1 MARGKSIWHL
11 KKQAGGYA
19 TLTLDV
25 PGQAQNTLG
34 RAVLDQFEAFLE
46 EIEKNPPKAL
56 FVRSGKE
63 SGFMAGADI
72 EELGSSDADSLKA
85 LIDQGHKALNRL
97 EALPC
102 PTVAVIHGVC
112 LGGGLEVALA
122 CDHRVADHSAR
133 FGFPEV
139 QLGLHPGL
147 GGTER
152 LPRVVEPATALQ
164 LMLTGKTIDARKAKK
179 LGLVRD
185 AVPDRHLL
193 AAARA
198 AAETGKQKRKR
209 GLLDELKYTLE
220 FSSPGKRFIANRA
233 RKETAK
239 HFSEKH
245 YPAPYALIDLFE
257 QETGSD
263 DALEAEAQSFVKLSQ
278 TETAKNLIGLFLRRE
293 ALKREARRSKGHDI
307 SHVHIIGAGTMG
319 ADIAMWTA
327 MNGFTV
333 TLQDIDR
340 SVIAKAIGRAHKW
353 MDGKPDHSDDVR
365 DPEDRLIAD
374 PKGDGVRSADLI
386 IEAGPE
392 KAEIKQKI
400 YDGLKDKLKSR
411 AIIATNTSSI
421 RLETLAEGLPGPNA
435 GRFVG
440 LHFFNPVTKMP
451 LVEIVSGE
459 KTTKETQARALAF
472 IEAIAK
478 LPLPVKSAPG
488 FLVNRILTPYLL
500 QAVKLIDEGCSPEEV
515 DAAAEDFGMQQG
527 PVEVADTVGLDI
539 CLEVGRVLA
548 RDLDHVADPP
558 AQLIEKV
565 EAGDLGKKT
574 GKGFYT
580 WSDGKP
586 QKAENEAGPKTLEKL
601 QERLLAPLYEE
612 VRRVLDEGIV
622 ASEDHLDLGAVFGSG
637 FAPFRGGPCTA
648 LRQKKAAPSSPPETP
663 AKPEEP
669 AKADMSEEPKEA

>member
-11 KKQAGGYA
+11 KKQAGGHA

-25 PGQAQNTLG
+25 PGQTQNTLG
-34 RAVLDQFEAFLE
+34 RAVLVQFSAFLD
-46 EIEKNPPKAL
+46 EIEKSPPKAL
-56 FVRSGKE
+56 FIRSGKE

-72 EELGSSDADSLKA
+72 EEIAGASSEELKD
-85 LIDQGHKALNRL
+85 LVEQGHKALNRL

-102 PTVAVIHGVC
+102 PTIAIIHGAC

-122 CDHRVADHSAR
+122 CDHRVADLSAR

-152 LPRVVEPATALQ
+152 LPRTIEPAAALQ
-164 LMLTGKTIDARKAKK
+164 VMITGKTIDARKAKR

-185 AVPDRHLL
+185 AVPERHLT

-198 AAETGKQKRKR
+198 AAEAGKKSRKR
-209 GLLDELKYTLE
+209 GLFEELKHTVE
-220 FSSPGKRFIANRA
+220 ISSPGKRFIASRA

-239 HFSEKH
+239 HFTKDN

-257 QETGSD
+257 EDTGTD
-263 DALEAEAQSFVKLSQ
+263 KAFEAEANSFVELSQ
-278 TETAKNLIGLFLRRE
+278 TRTAKNLISLFLRRE
-293 ALKREARRSKGHDI
+293 ALKREARRPKGHDI
-307 SHVHIIGAGTMG
+307 SHVHVIGAGTMG

-333 TLQDIDR
+333 TLQDIDNN
-340 SVIAKAIGRAHKW
+340 VVAKAVGRAHHW
-353 MDGKPDHSDDVR
+353 MDGKPDRSDDIR
-365 DPEDRLIAD
+365 DPQDRLIPD

-392 KAEIKQKI
+392 NAEIKQKI

-421 RLETLAEGLPGPNA
+421 KLETLAEGLPGPNA

-451 LVEIVSGE
+451 LVEIVRGE
-459 KTTKETQARALAF
+459 KTSKETEARALAF
-472 IEAIAK
+472 IEAIDK

-500 QAVKLIDEGCSPEEV
+500 EAVKLIDEGHTPEQV
-515 DAAAEDFGMQQG
+515 DAAAEAFGMQQG
-527 PVEVADTVGLDI
+527 PAEVADTVGLDI

-548 RDLDHVADPP
+548 RDLPHIADPP
-558 AQLIEKV
+558 QRLVDKV

-574 GKGFYT
+574 GKGFYVWT
-580 WSDGKP
+580 DGKP
-586 QKAENEAGPKTLEKL
+586 QKEDVEASTEALKSL

-612 VRRVLDEGIV
+612 VHRVLNEGIV
-622 ASEDHLDLGAVFGSG
+622 TSEEHLDLGAVFGAG
-637 FAPFRGGPCTA
+637 FAPFRGGPCTT
-648 LRQKKAAPSSPPETP
+648 LQHQ
-663 AKPEEP
+663 
-669 AKADMSEEPKEA
+669 KEATSIPGAPADPVEPSEA

>member
-1 MARGKSIWHL
+1 MARSNEIWHL
-11 KKQAGGYA
+11 ETQAGGYA
-19 TLTLDV
+19 TLTMDV
-25 PGQAQNTLG
+25 PGKPQNTLG
-34 RAVLDQFEAFLE
+34 REALEKFETCLD
-46 EIEKNPPKAL
+46 EIEKSPPKAL
-56 FVRSGKE
+56 FIRSGKE

-72 EELGSSDADSLKA
+72 EELSGASAEDLRA

-102 PTVAVIHGVC
+102 PTIAVIHGVC

-122 CDHRVADHSAR
+122 CDHRVADHSAS

-152 LPRVVEPATALQ
+152 FPRLVEPATALQ
-164 LMLTGKTIDARKAKK
+164 LMLTGKTIDARKAKSI
-179 LGLVRD
+179 GLVRD
-185 AVPDRHLL
+185 AVPDRHLE
-193 AAARA
+193 AAAHA
-198 AAETGKQKRKR
+198 AADAGKRKKR
-209 GLLDELKYTLE
+209 GLIGELKHTIE
-220 FSSPGKRFIANRA
+220 ISSPGRRFIASRA

-239 HFSEKH
+239 RFSENH

-257 QETGSD
+257 DETGSN
-263 DALEAEAQSFVKLSQ
+263 DAFSAEARSFVKLSQ
-278 TETAKNLIGLFLRRE
+278 TNAAKNLIGLFLRRE
-293 ALKREARRSKGHDI
+293 ALKREARRPEGHGI
-307 SHVHIIGAGTMG
+307 SHVHVIGAGTMG
-319 ADIAMWTA
+319 ADIAMWSA
-327 MNGFTV
+327 MNGFSV
-333 TLQDIDR
+333 TLEDVDTD
-340 SVIAKAIGRAHKW
+340 VIAKAMGRAHDW
-353 MDGKPDHSDDVR
+353 IDGKHDRSDDIR
-365 DPEDRLIAD
+365 DPQDRLIPD

-400 YDGLKDKLKSR
+400 YDGLKDKLKTR

-421 RLETLAEGLPGPNA
+421 RLERLAEGLPTYLA

-451 LVEIVSGE
+451 LVEVVSGE
-459 KTTKETQARALAF
+459 KTSKETEARALAF
-472 IEAIAK
+472 IEAIDK

-500 QAVKLIDEGCSPEEV
+500 EAVKLIDEGHKPEEV
-515 DAAAEDFGMQQG
+515 DKAAESFGMQQG

-548 RDLDHVADPP
+548 RDLDHIADPP
-558 AQLIEKV
+558 QRLIDKV
-565 EAGDLGKKT
+565 DSGDLGKKT

-586 QKAENEAGPKTLEKL
+586 QKDEVDTAASNLAEI
-601 QERLLAPLYEE
+601 QDRLLNPLYEE
-612 VRRVLDEGIV
+612 ARRVLEEDV
-622 ASEDHLDLGAVFGSG
+622 VRSEDHLDLGAVFGSG
-637 FAPFRGGPCTA
+637 FAPFRGGPCIA
-648 LRQKKAAPSSPPETP
+648 LRQMDEASLQDNPQAQPAP
-663 AKPEEP
+663 AEP
-669 AKADMSEEPKEA
+669 NEA

>member
-1 MARGKSIWHL
+1 MAKNIWHL
-11 KKQAGGYA
+11 DTHEDGTA
-19 TLTLDV
+19 TLTIDV

-34 RAVLDQFEAFLE
+34 HAVLDEFSTRLDALE
-46 EIEKNPPKAL
+46 TSPPKAL
-56 FVRSGKE
+56 YIRSGKAA
-63 SGFMAGADI
+63 GFMAGADI
-72 EELGSSDADSLKA
+72 EELGEADAEPLKA

-102 PTVAVIHGVC
+102 PTVAVIHGAC

-122 CDHRVADHSAR
+122 CDHRVAEQSAR

-152 LPRVVEPATALQ
+152 LAALIEPATALQ
-164 LMLTGKTIDARKAKK
+164 LMLTGKTVDARKAKK
-179 LGLVRD
+179 LGIVRD
-185 AVPDRHLL
+185 AVPERHLE
-193 AAARA
+193 AAAKA
-198 AAETGKQKRKR
+198 AGGAGKKTRKK
-209 GLLDELKYTLE
+209 GLFAELKHTVE
-220 FSSPGKRFIANRA
+220 ISSPGKRFIANRA

-239 HFSEKH
+239 HFDRKH

-257 QETGSD
+257 EETGTD
-263 DALEAEAQSFVKLSQ
+263 DALEAEARSFVELSQ
-278 TETAKNLIGLFLRRE
+278 TQTAKNLINLFLRRE
-293 ALKREARRSKGHDI
+293 ALKREARRPKGHDI
-307 SHVHIIGAGTMG
+307 SHVHVIGAGTMG

-327 MNGFTV
+327 INGFTV
-333 TLQDIDR
+333 TLQDIDPKA
-340 SVIAKAIGRAHKW
+340 IAKAIGDAHEW
-353 MDGKPDHSDDVR
+353 MDGKPDHSEDIR

-400 YDGLKDKLKSR
+400 YDGLIDKLKSR

-421 RLETLAEGLPGPNA
+421 RLETLAAGLPKPNA

-451 LVEIVSGE
+451 LVEIVTGE
-459 KTTKETQARALAF
+459 TTTKETQARALAF
-472 IEAIAK
+472 IEAIDK

-500 QAVKLIDEGCSPEEV
+500 EAVKLIDEGHSAEDV

-539 CLEVGRVLA
+539 CLEVGKVLA
-548 RDLDHVADPP
+548 RDLDHIADPP
-558 AQLIEKV
+558 KQLTAKV
-565 EAGDLGKKT
+565 EAGDLGRKT

-580 WSDGKP
+580 WKGGKP
-586 QKAENEAGPKTLEKL
+586 QKAESETTEAQLETL
-601 QERLLAPLYEE
+601 QERLLAPLLEE
-612 VRRVLDEGIV
+612 VRRVLDEGLV

-637 FAPFRGGPCTA
+637 FAPFRGGPCTYN
-648 LRQKKAAPSSPPETP
+648 RQRKQPSSPKTTEQP
-663 AKPEEP
+663 
-669 AKADMSEEPKEA
+669 DEA

>member
-1 MARGKSIWHL
+1 MTQPDKTWHL
-11 KKQAGGYA
+11 RQHADGKA

-34 RAVLDQFEAFLE
+34 RSVLDGFEAYLTELE
-46 EIEKNPPKAL
+46 KSPPEAL
-56 FVRSGKE
+56 FIRSGKP

-72 EELGSSDADSLKA
+72 EELSGASPDALRDLVDK
-85 LIDQGHKALNRL
+85 GHKALARL

-102 PTVAVIHGVC
+102 PTVAVIQGVC

-122 CDHRVADHSAR
+122 CDHRIADQSAR

-152 LPRVVEPATALQ
+152 FPRIVEPATALQ
-164 LMLTGKTIDARKAKK
+164 LMLTGKTIDARKAKSI
-179 LGLVRD
+179 GLVRD
-185 AVPDRHLL
+185 AVPDRHLD
-193 AAARA
+193 A
-198 AAETGKQKRKR
+198 AAEAAAKAGKTKSKR
-209 GLLDELKYTLE
+209 GLLDGLKHTLE
-220 FSSPGKRFIANRA
+220 ISGPGKRFIASRA
-233 RKETAK
+233 RKET
-239 HFSEKH
+239 EKRFRKEH
-245 YPAPYALIDLFE
+245 YPAPFALIDLFE
-257 QETGSD
+257 EEIDTE
-263 DALEAEAQSFVKLSQ
+263 DAFEAEAKSFVELSQ
-278 TETAKNLIGLFLRRE
+278 TQTAQNLIGLFLRRE
-293 ALKREARRSKGHDI
+293 ALKREARRPDGHGI
-307 SHVHIIGAGTMG
+307 SHVHVIGAGTMG

-333 TLQDIDR
+333 TLQDIDNK
-340 SVIAKAIGRAHKW
+340 VIAKAIGRAHDW
-353 MDGKPDHSDDVR
+353 MEGKPDHSDDIR
-365 DPEDRLIAD
+365 DPEDRLVGD

-400 YDGLKDKLKSR
+400 YDGLKGKLKPN

-421 RLETLAEGLPGPNA
+421 RLETLMGGLDDP

-440 LHFFNPVTKMP
+440 LHYFNPVTKMP
-451 LVEIVSGE
+451 LVEIVSDE
-459 KTTKETQARALAF
+459 QTSNETRDRALAF
-472 IEAIAK
+472 VEAIDK

-500 QAVKLIDEGCSPEEV
+500 EAVKLIDEGHKAEEV
-515 DAAAEDFGMQQG
+515 DAAAERFGMQQG

-548 RDLDHVADPP
+548 RDLDHIAEPP
-558 AQLIEKV
+558 ERLMKKV
-565 EAGDLGKKT
+565 DAGDLGRKT

-580 WSDGKP
+580 WEDGKP
-586 QKAENEAGPKTLEKL
+586 QKEEIEASASDLEDL

-648 LRQKKAAPSSPPETP
+648 LRQKKDVVSEAKTP
-663 AKPEEP
+663 VAQKPAEP
-669 AKADMSEEPKEA
+669 NEA

>member
-1 MARGKSIWHL
+1 MAKQIWHL
-11 KKQAGGYA
+11 EKHEDNTA
-19 TLTLDV
+19 TLTIDV

-34 RAVLDQFEAFLE
+34 QAVLDGFCAQLDVLE
-46 EIEKNPPKAL
+46 KETPKAL
-56 FVRSGKE
+56 FIRSSKT

-72 EELGSSDADSLKA
+72 DELSSADSEALKT
-85 LIDQGHKALNRL
+85 LIDQGHKALKRL
-97 EALPC
+97 ENLSC
-102 PTVAVIHGVC
+102 PTVAVIHGTC

-122 CDHRVADHSAR
+122 CDHRVADQTAR

-152 LPRVVEPATALQ
+152 FVALLEPATALQ
-164 LMLTGKTIDARKAKK
+164 LMLTGKTIDARKARK

-185 AVPDRHLL
+185 AVPKRHLT
-193 AAARA
+193 AAAKA
-198 AAETGKQKRKR
+198 AAEAGKKTRKR
-209 GLLDELKYTLE
+209 GLFAELRHTVE
-220 FSSPGKRFIANRA
+220 ISSPGKRFIANRA
-233 RKETAK
+233 RKETEK
-239 HFSEKH
+239 RFSKKH

-257 QETGSD
+257 EETGTD
-263 DALEAEAQSFVKLSQ
+263 DALQKEARSFVALSQ
-278 TETAKNLIGLFLRRE
+278 TQTAENLINLFLRRE
-293 ALKREARRSKGHDI
+293 ALKRDARRPKGHDI
-307 SHVHIIGAGTMG
+307 SHVHVIGAGTMG

-327 MNGFTV
+327 MNGYTV
-333 TLQDIDR
+333 TLQDIDNE
-340 SVIAKAIGRAHKW
+340 VIAKAIGRAHKW
-353 MDGKPDHSDDVR
+353 MDGKPDHSDDIR

-374 PKGDGVRSADLI
+374 PKGDGVWSADLI

-400 YDGLKDKLKSR
+400 YDGFKDKLKSR

-421 RLETLAEGLPGPNA
+421 RLETLAKGLPKPNA

-451 LVEIVSGE
+451 LVEIVKGE
-459 KTTKETQARALAF
+459 TTTKETLSRALAF
-472 IEAIAK
+472 VESIDK

-500 QAVKLIDEGCSPEEV
+500 EAVKLIDEGNSAEDV
-515 DAAAEDFGMQQG
+515 DAAAEAFGMQQG

-548 RDLDHVADPP
+548 RDLDHIDEPP
-558 AQLIEKV
+558 QQLVEKV
-565 EAGDLGKKT
+565 DAGDLGKKS
-574 GKGFYT
+574 GQGFYT
-580 WSDGKP
+580 WKDGEP
-586 QKAENEAGPKTLEKL
+586 QKEESQATEQQLESL
-601 QERLLAPLYEE
+601 QKRLLDPLLEE

-637 FAPFRGGPCTA
+637 FAPFRGGPCTYM
-648 LRQKKAAPSSPPETP
+648 RQRKAPSSEETP
-663 AKPEEP
+663 DEP
-669 AKADMSEEPKEA
+669 AEPSEA